1 MTTTVKI
8 PQVPLSESHGSM
20 GDHVE
25 TPRTRG
31 RSDGSFGA
39 HVEPAPIPMSS
50 TVNGTTFVL
59 PVAKSEP
66 K

>member
-1 MTTTVKI
+1 
-8 PQVPLSESHGSM
+8 M

-25 TPRTRG
+25 TPRVRG
-31 RSDGSFGA
+31 RSEGSMGD
-39 HVEPAPIPMSS
+39 HVEDAAIPMTS